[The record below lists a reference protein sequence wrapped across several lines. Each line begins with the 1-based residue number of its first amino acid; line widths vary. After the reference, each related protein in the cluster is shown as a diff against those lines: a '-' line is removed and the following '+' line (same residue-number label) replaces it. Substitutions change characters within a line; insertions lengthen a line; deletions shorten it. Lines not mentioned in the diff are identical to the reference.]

1 MLLGQQNLPVTDGW
15 LTAAEA
21 ETARGLRF
29 TKRRAEHLLRR
40 WVCKHAVAAAVGL
53 PGDLDS
59 LRLVEVVN
67 LPSGAPAVLLDGASP
82 GVAVSLTDRAGW
94 AVCVVADP
102 DGPVGCDLERVEPR
116 SAGFVADF
124 LTEGERVHLAA
135 LPEHER
141 AMSANL
147 VWSAKESALKLL
159 GTGLRRDT
167 RTVEV
172 TAAPA
177 AEPGAWTPLAVR
189 ASERV
194 ELPGWW
200 RRDGAFVLTVV
211 SEQHT
216 PPPTELAGSARLGS
230 AEPVEAWQA
239 EPLAP

>member
-1 MLLGQQNLPVTDGW
+1 MLLGQHDLPVTDGW

-21 ETARGLRF
+21 ERARGLRF
-29 TKRRAEHLLRR
+29 TKRRAEYLLRR

-59 LRLVEVVN
+59 LRRVEVVN

-82 GVAVSLTDRAGW
+82 GLAVSLTDRAGW
-94 AVCVVADP
+94 AVCVVADR

-124 LTEGERVHLAA
+124 LTERERAHLAS
-135 LPEHER
+135 LPEDER
-141 AMSANL
+141 AVAANL

-172 TAAPA
+172 TVAQA
-177 AEPGAWTPLAVR
+177 AEPGAWASLAVR
-189 ASERV
+189 ASEGR
-194 ELPGWW
+194 ELRGWW
-200 RRDGAFVLTVV
+200 RRDGAFLLTVV
-211 SEQHT
+211 SEPHT
-216 PPPTELAGSARLGS
+216 SSPTELAGSARLGS
-230 AEPVEAWQA
+230 AAPEEAWQA
-239 EPLAP
+239 RPLAP

>member
-1 MLLGQQNLPVTDGW
+1 MLLGQHGLPVTDGW

-21 ETARGLRF
+21 ESARGLRF
-29 TKRRAEHLLRR
+29 TKRRTEYLLRR

-53 PGDLDS
+53 QVDLAS
-59 LRLVEVVN
+59 LRRVEVVN

-82 GVAVSLTDRAGW
+82 GLAVSLTDRAGW
-94 AVCVVADP
+94 AVCVVADR

-116 SAGFVADF
+116 SAGFVEDF
-124 LTEGERVHLAA
+124 LTEAERAHLAA

-141 AMSANL
+141 AVTANL

-172 TAAPA
+172 TVGPPG
-177 AEPGAWTPLAVR
+177 EPNPWAPLAVR
-189 ASERV
+189 ASGRG

-200 RRDGAFVLTVV
+200 RREGAFVLTVV
-211 SEQHT
+211 SEQQM
-216 PPPTELAGSARLGS
+216 PPPTALAGSARLGS
-230 AEPVEAWQA
+230 AEPVETWLAR
-239 EPLAP
+239 PLAP